1 MRIKT
6 TIKTLLR
13 CPNIH
18 KLLTCAAAANP
29 GEASLN
35 LIRRTQC
42 NDKLQRQA
50 IYVDGQGVLQEITSY
65 SIAATRRNEGHAA
78 AMANSIG
85 ITS

>member
-1 MRIKT
+1 M
-6 TIKTLLR
+6 
-13 CPNIH
+13 H

-42 NDKLQRQA
+42 NDKLQLQA
-50 IYVDGQGVLQEITSY
+50 IYVDDGQGVLQEITSY